1 MSLKKHLCPPGHANM
16 GLGLLAMAGFMAY
29 GFLLIYL
36 RDFAPGKDAW
46 IAASASGPHFEAKLA
61 HVHGNL
67 LAFLNL
73 VMGYLLMRLRYP
85 PKQARAISVLA
96 LLGLLMP
103 IGILMEVLWHVPPL
117 PVVIG
122 AVSMTVSVA
131 WLGILTLTQAKNPE
145 FSNNH

>member
-36 RDFAPGKDAW
+36 RDFAPGKEAW
-46 IAASASGPHFEAKLA
+46 VAASASGAHFEAKLA

-73 VMGYLLMRLRYP
+73 VMGYLLMRLPYP

-103 IGILMEVLWHVPPL
+103 IGILLEVLWHVPPV

-122 AVSMTVSVA
+122 ALSMTVSVA
-131 WLGILTLTQAKNPE
+131 WLGVLTLTQAKNPE
-145 FSNNH
+145 FSKNH

>member
-16 GLGLLAMAGFMAY
+16 GFGLLAMAGFMAY

-36 RDFAPGKDAW
+36 RDFAPGKEAW
-46 IAASASGPHFEAKLA
+46 IAASANGAHFEAKLA

-73 VMGYLLMRLRYP
+73 VIGYLLISLPYP

-103 IGILMEVLWHVPPL
+103 IGILMELLWHVPPL

-122 AVSMTVSVA
+122 ALSMTISVA
-131 WLGILTLTQAKNPE
+131 WLGVLTLAQAKNPA
-145 FSNNH
+145 FSKNH